1 MNVFM
6 SSKVWG
12 TAAALLLVAYLSAF
26 VYWQQQMLP
35 AEASPLAVTAPEV
48 AAAKA
53 LDISAIA
60 ALFGTVQ
67 QAPREEVKES
77 QLSLKLVASYVVP
90 QKNRS
95 AAIISSD
102 GDNQRLYFIGDK
114 IQAGVELKAVQPG
127 RILIKRNGVL
137 ESISLEETSLG
148 GVAPAES
155 KVAAPVAVAA
165 TTPAAKPGNNQ
176 EMLEK
181 LKKLKSLAAGDN

>member
-12 TAAALLLVAYLSAF
+12 AAAALLLVAYLSAF

-35 AEASPLAVTAPEV
+35 AEAAPLAVTAPEV

-148 GVAPAES
+148 GAAPAES